1 MSDEIYDAVVI
12 GAGFAGLTAA
22 RDLAKAGKRV
32 VIVEA
37 RDRIGGRTWYR
48 RFADTDFSIELGGN
62 WLDAEGNI
70 ALMAE
75 VARYGVALDTSPV
88 AENHASILDG
98 ALSNA
103 SCPISAQDE
112 RDVRKF
118 SAEVRKQ
125 VARIDPALPLDTQDV
140 VDLDVPLDEY
150 LAEFGMSV
158 TLTELMGAWI
168 RQETG
173 CHLSKISA
181 LHLMSW
187 IPLLDNDPLAIGGAP
202 THRFVAGTNDLQ
214 QRMLD
219 DSGAE
224 ILLSSPVESVTQ
236 SDEGVDVRIHG
247 GEVVRARGAVVAVPL
262 NCVSD
267 ILFDPPLSPAK
278 AAAAAIG
285 HSGAAKKLWVL
296 ADDLPPKLLAIG
308 EHAAPIDVFFTDYP
322 AEETGLGA
330 DLIVGFSTQER
341 PIDILNRGEVEEALR
356 KWVPEARVLKVDG
369 HDWLA
374 DPYSKGT
381 WCAAPAGLLSRYASA
396 LEATEGRLVFA
407 GSDIAHA
414 FRGWMEGAVAT
425 GATAA
430 RRLTTILAS
439 CGAAGAGSY
448 RQQQP

>member
-1 MSDEIYDAVVI
+1 MNDELYDALVI

-22 RDLAKAGKRV
+22 RDLAKDGKRV
-32 VIVEA
+32 LIVEA

-48 RFADTDFSIELGGN
+48 HFADTEFSIEMGGN
-62 WLDAEGNI
+62 WLDSEGNT

-75 VARYGVALDTSPV
+75 VERYGVALDTSPR
-88 AENHASILDG
+88 AEHFASILDG
-98 ALSNA
+98 VLSNA
-103 SCPISAQDE
+103 ACPISADDE
-112 RDVRKF
+112 HDLRRF
-118 SAEVRKQ
+118 AAEVRKQ
-125 VARIDPALPLDTQDV
+125 VGRIDPAAPLDTQDV
-140 VDLDVPLDEY
+140 ADLDVPLDEY
-150 LAEFGMSV
+150 LAGFGLSV

-187 IPLLDNDPLAIGGAP
+187 VPLLDNDPLAIGGTP
-202 THRFVAGTNDLQ
+202 THRFAAGSNDLQ

-219 DSGAE
+219 DSGAT
-224 ILLSSPVESVTQ
+224 IRLSTPVEAVTQ
-236 SDEGVDVRIHG
+236 TMDHVEVRVRGGDVL
-247 GEVVRARGAVVAVPL
+247 RARGAVIAVPL
-262 NCVSD
+262 NCIQD
-267 ILFDPPLSPAK
+267 LAFDPPLSPEK

-285 HSGAAKKLWVL
+285 QSGAAKKLWVL
-296 ADDLPPKLLAIG
+296 ATDLPPRLLAIG

-322 AEETGLGA
+322 AEDTDLGG
-330 DLIVGFSTQER
+330 DLMVGFSTQER
-341 PIDILNRGEVEEALR
+341 PIDILDRNQVEAAFR
-356 KWVPEARVLKVDG
+356 RWVPEARVLKVDG

-407 GSDIAHA
+407 GSDLAHA

-425 GATAA
+425 GGTAA
-430 RRLTTILAS
+430 RRLSAILAS
-439 CGAAGAGSY
+439 
-448 RQQQP
+448 